1 MAQAEPGFGIQQSA
15 KANSSISE
23 LLQGRGGGGYLYI
36 IHLHLT

>member
-23 LLQGRGGGGYLYI
+23 LLQGRGGYLYI
-36 IHLHLT
+36 IHLRLT

>member
-23 LLQGRGGGGYLYI
+23 LLQGGGDLYI
-36 IHLHLT
+36 IHLRPT

>member
-23 LLQGRGGGGYLYI
+23 LLQGRRGGYLDI
-36 IHLHLT
+36 SQIPL

>member
-23 LLQGRGGGGYLYI
+23 LLQGGGYI
-36 IHLHLT
+36 IHLRLT

>member
-23 LLQGRGGGGYLYI
+23 LLQGRGGGCLYI
-36 IHLHLT
+36 IHLRLT

>member
-23 LLQGRGGGGYLYI
+23 LLQGGGGDLYI
-36 IHLHLT
+36 IHLRLT

>member
-23 LLQGRGGGGYLYI
+23 LLQGGDLYI
-36 IHLHLT
+36 IHLRLT